1 MDRANVILEIIL
13 QLLDRLFFY
22 FQNTVTKII
31 HIFKTNSQPVAF
43 GHCLKT
49 LQLEGTTF
57 QEKRVL
63 KTSN

>member
-1 MDRANVILEIIL
+1 M
-13 QLLDRLFFY
+13 
-22 FQNTVTKII
+22 
-31 HIFKTNSQPVAF
+31 PF

-63 KTSN
+63 KTSNKIYEKKRKTDRIQNKISLLKEMSVMIIPQGVLASCHLI